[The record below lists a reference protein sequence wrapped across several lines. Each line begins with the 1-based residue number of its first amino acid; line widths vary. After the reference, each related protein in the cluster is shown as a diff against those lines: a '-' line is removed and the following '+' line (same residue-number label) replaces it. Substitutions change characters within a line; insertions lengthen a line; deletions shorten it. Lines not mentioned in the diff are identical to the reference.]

1 MKLYTADIVT
11 PWLYADDREALL
23 KQYNEATPAFLDS
36 PHFEVRPFEELT
48 TAHRYPVEVITQVWT
63 ADELLELS
71 ARGITYK
78 DVKLAKTLPDWPSE
92 KAPAAT
98 PSEDDYSNARVNVHA
113 PGMGPLAI
121 NTVEDCC
128 TDALEGWLLEGWL
141 LEGWRTLV
149 VAPQQD
155 QRLTDY
161 ILGRY
166 EPKD

>member
-11 PWLYADDREALL
+11 PWLYASDHVEWP
-23 KQYNEATPAFLDS
+23 KQYVEATRPFLDS

-71 ARGITYK
+71 TRGIQYNN
-78 DVKLAKTLPDWPSE
+78 VKLAKTVPDWPSE

-98 PSEDDYSNARVNVHA
+98 PSKDDYFNARVNVHV
-113 PGMGPLAI
+113 PGMGLLAI
-121 NTVEDCC
+121 NTVKVVEDYC
-128 TDALEGWLLEGWL
+128 TDALQGWL
-141 LEGWRTLV
+141 LEGWRILA
-149 VAPQQD
+149 VAPQPD
-155 QRLTDY
+155 QRRPDY